1 MDFWL
6 LTKTRKIAVIFLL
19 LTHHKNYMRLVEKL
33 FGVEG
38 EVSAG
43 IKEDIYDNVE
53 TDIDY
58 SSKRAIKVAKN
69 SSVYANF
76 DDQGAL
82 SLRSNSLLMDGSSK
96 RALRETFGDMLF
108 GDDRNN
114 RTTPKMIEANEVS
127 YEEIGAAT
135 IGAGLA
141 AAKVDEVGHTPYTP
155 AYGDFFA
162 TVVEGNWNLNPDVVS
177 DFEDESGYYQDIVQE
192 TAETVEQQMLDLR
205 PDPDLDEIDRELENT
220 ESGKVKETEIE

>member
-1 MDFWL
+1 MGL
-6 LTKTRKIAVIFLL
+6 
-19 LTHHKNYMRLVEKL
+19 MEKF

-38 EVSAG
+38 EISNG
-43 IKEDIYDNVE
+43 IKEDLYDNVKTGVE
-53 TDIDY
+53 Y
-58 SSKRAIKVAKN
+58 SSERAIRVAKN

-76 DDQGAL
+76 DEQGAI
-82 SLRSNSLLMDGSSK
+82 SLRSSSLLMDSSSE
-96 RALRETFGDMLF
+96 RALKETFGDMLF

-114 RTTPKMIEANEVS
+114 RTTPKMIDSGDVT

-162 TVVEGNWNLNPDVVS
+162 TVVDGNWNLNPEVIS
-177 DFEDESGYYQDIVQE
+177 DFEEESGYYQEIVQE
-192 TAETVEQQMLDLR
+192 TAETVEQQMLELR
-205 PDPDLDEIDRELENT
+205 PEPGLDEIDRELERNESEKAKQT
-220 ESGKVKETEIE
+220 ELE